1 MEDEIGSAAELF
13 EAAELRDVVM
23 HQVVASRETGPDA
36 EGLGLPPEALYA
48 PGSPDESV
56 ATELRTRVGGLEL
69 GVRVAVTTRNAYAAF
84 HVDAEAVFALP
95 APIASGRQDIVQ
107 EFMEQVGGPAVFPYI
122 RAAVASLAAQ
132 LSVPASPLPLL
143 HSMDMELATD
153 QLAPPHDDDDPPP
166 QHPEDDPTRYVHGTY
181 AVREVIGLHDVGEI
195 SRDLRSAKFMIDTQT
210 QQLVQVGDDELDV
223 TQVESIAEMLKMDP
237 ALFWPHLREEGDS
250 APETDPGI
258 EMLLNTMA
266 DTVTAACHEVVTAAH
281 AGSDTLTD
289 DTNIWE
295 WPVEVISEP
304 GKPATVV
311 LGTGGPYVEVSADGN
326 AAARLDCYWGSIHVT
341 RHDPIFDTFLDV
353 YIPERNT

>member
-1 MEDEIGSAAELF
+1 MEDEIASAAELF

-23 HQVVASRETGPDA
+23 HQLVANRETGPDA
-36 EGLGLPPEALYA
+36 DALGMPPEALHA
-48 PGSPDESV
+48 RGSPDESV
-56 ATELRTRVGGLEL
+56 AMELCTRVGGLEL

-107 EFMEQVGGPAVFPYI
+107 EFIEHVGGPAVFPYI

-143 HSMDMELATD
+143 HSVDMELATD
-153 QLAPPHDDDDPPP
+153 NLDPHPDDDDPPP
-166 QHPEDDPTRYVHGTY
+166 PDPDDDPNRYVHGTY
-181 AVREVIGLHDVGEI
+181 TVREVIGLPDVGEI
-195 SRDLRSAKFMIDTQT
+195 SRDLRSTNFMIDTQT
-210 QQLVQVGDDELDV
+210 QTIVQLGDNDLDV
-223 TQVESIAEMLKMDP
+223 TQVESIAEMLKKDP
-237 ALFWPHLREEGDS
+237 GLFWPHLREEGDS

-266 DTVTAACHEVVTAAH
+266 DTVTVACHEVVTAAH